1 MTKIRFNDGHPSIDV
16 KILVKAESIILA
28 KDEEDH
34 FVLIKRSKLDEAPEV
49 DFSDELEG
57 IESEIVDEE
66 TAEVIIAQRDK
77 EQNV

>member
-16 KILVKAESIILA
+16 EILVKAESIILA

-34 FVLIKRSKLDEAPEV
+34 FVLIKRSKVDEAPKV

-66 TAEVIIAQRDK
+66 TAEVIIAQREK